1 MAYNDTPLPT
11 ETPSASQN
19 LLRQNFNQI
28 AISYN
33 TDHVALTSAL
43 NIGQHKQVTLANVLA
58 SDPNQ
63 VAPVSS
69 VYTKT
74 ASGAPNLFFQ
84 NGVLATNVIQMTRQG
99 LSSAAGQGF
108 IPGGL
113 QIRAGQNGFS
123 GASIDRAIS
132 FGANPYPNGFIS
144 AVAIIDSATPIL
156 LQIRFAG
163 LGGFTVTKQSA
174 AGTESFYWISVG
186 Y

>member
-28 AISYN
+28 ATSYN
-33 TDHVALTSAL
+33 TDHVALTSAV

-58 SDPNQ
+58 ADPNQ
-63 VAPVSS
+63 IAPVCS

-74 ASGAPNLFFQ
+74 ASGSPNLFFQ
-84 NGVLATNVIQMTRQG
+84 NGALAANAIQLTRQG
-99 LSSAAGQGF
+99 LTLASGEGF

-113 QIRAGQNGFS
+113 QIRCGS
-123 GASIDRAIS
+123 GSASIAGTTNNFSSVFPTACI
-132 FGANPYPNGFIS
+132 
-144 AVAIIDSATPIL
+144 AVALAADNANNIVQVFTKAASNFSA
-156 LQIRFAG
+156 
-163 LGGFTVTKQSA
+163 KSA
-174 AGTESFYWISVG
+174 QGNCSLYYIAIG